1 MQTARSPRYEPQ
13 AVLPLRKE
21 LVNVGFRELL
31 TPEDVDSVLSKK
43 QGTVLLMVNSVC
55 GCAAGSARPAAMLAL
70 QHSVI
75 PDTCATV
82 FAGMEMDAVDRAR
95 GFIKGYPPSSPCM
108 ALFKDGEVVAMVQR
122 HDIERRNPEDIAKV
136 LRAAFDK
143 FCARKGPS
151 ISREEFAKLVPQQ
164 VCGSQIPLYGQ

>member
-1 MQTARSPRYEPQ
+1 MPTARPSRYDPQ
-13 AVLPLRKE
+13 AVLPLRQE

-31 TPEDVDSVLSKK
+31 TAEDVDAVLTMK

-82 FAGMEMDAVDRAR
+82 FAGMELDAVDRAR
-95 GFIKGYPPSSPCM
+95 GYIKGVPPSSPCM
-108 ALFKDGEVVAMVQR
+108 ALFRDGEVVTVVQR
-122 HDIERRNPEDIAKV
+122 QDIERRSAEEIAKV
-136 LRAAFDK
+136 LRTAFDR

-151 ISREEFAKLVPQQ
+151 ISREEFVKLVPQHA
-164 VCGSQIPLYGQ
+164 CGSQIPLYGE